1 MAEDLTDFAK
11 ARKDLIWGMYT
22 DTRTHARHAEVLRSN
37 VVNFMIVV
45 ASVLVAVI
53 ANDGTVGRSELPL
66 CVAVGL
72 AGLLGLAF
80 AASYTEL
87 FERNRRRALRFRDQL
102 DQEFL
107 KEGPVTIAA
116 LLEQADEHHQAGRLY
131 RRTRRVIGTTQ
142 RFWYL
147 LPAFVLVTGVLLTV
161 AAI

>member
-1 MAEDLTDFAK
+1 MAEELTDLAK
-11 ARKDLIWGMYT
+11 ARKDLIWGMYS
-22 DTRTHARHAEVLRSN
+22 DVRMHARHAEVLRSN

-53 ANDGTVGRSELPL
+53 ANDGVVERSELLL

-72 AGLLGLAF
+72 AGLVGLAF

-107 KEGPVTIAA
+107 EEGPVTIAA
-116 LLEQADEHHQAGRLY
+116 LLEQADERHRAGRLY
-131 RRTRRVIGTTQ
+131 RRTRRMTGTTQ
-142 RFWYL
+142 RFWFL
-147 LPAFVLVTGVLLTV
+147 LPGFVLVTGVVLTV
-161 AAI
+161 ASI